1 LLDLARSI
9 ISRLMHSLSF
19 KLSFT
24 AGLIIFLAV
33 LAAAYLNI
41 LDQRAQAEQRV
52 ESEAQGFIDTVRRA
66 TYWSML
72 RNQRESLHQIIQ
84 SVADQPGIQRVR
96 VFNKDGT
103 VMFSSLAEEIG
114 REVDKK
120 AEACYGCHAQQAPLA
135 RLPSGETTR
144 IFTDPEA
151 GHRVLGIIKPIYN
164 EPSCYTPACHAHPP
178 EQQVLG
184 VLDVDMSLAGMDAKL
199 DRELWK
205 TLGFAVLLFLG
216 VSTFIGL
223 AVIATVNRSVD
234 RLVRE
239 VDKVSLGELETVEKV
254 RAADE
259 LDKVAQAFN
268 RMSASV
274 ARRTRAQDVRYR
286 QLIRNSTDAVVLLD
300 RRGRLLVANPEAARI
315 LGLSEDETEGLAASE
330 LVEPADLPVLR
341 QALAQALGREG
352 PTEMVSFAVLT
363 RDGRRRVLEG
373 RLRRVEE
380 DDRVTGMLANLRD
393 ITERQALEAELD
405 RRRAFE
411 QQLIRQAINAILAT
425 DQSGVIQI
433 FNQSAERLLGV
444 PAEEVIGKANYARFF
459 PRAQARL
466 MQRALFED
474 PQPGSAVVRVGVV
487 KTGDG
492 RRLPVMLSARTLFIY
507 GGYSGAVIFMQSM
520 REAKQLKSQL
530 LKKTRLAAVG
540 QTAAGLAHCLK
551 NLLHGLGSAT
561 YLVDQG
567 LADEDLEL
575 AGQGWRMMKQ
585 NLDQMSA
592 LTQDLLSYARDRRP
606 QYQDFN
612 LNQLL
617 AECSAMVAGRAQE
630 LGLEV
635 AMEADPA
642 CDRVTLDP
650 MGVRRVVLNLLTNS
664 LDALA
669 EAPPGAGP
677 PRVVLADGRDGYGQV
692 WVSVADNGPGL
703 TPEAQRHLFGGLFTT
718 KGSKGTGLGLLVSQ
732 KIAEEHHGTLE
743 AVNLKEG
750 GARFV
755 MVVPDL
761 SDAGQSRAA
770 GA

>member
-1 LLDLARSI
+1 
-9 ISRLMHSLSF
+9 MHSLSF

-24 AGLIIFLAV
+24 AGLILFLAV
-33 LAAAYLNI
+33 VAAAYFNI
-41 LDQRAQAEQRV
+41 VDQRRQAEQRV
-52 ESEAQGFIDTVRRA
+52 ETEAQGFIDTVRRA

-84 SVADQPGIQRVR
+84 SVADQPGIERVR

-103 VMFSSLAEEIG
+103 VMFSSLADEIG
-114 REVDKK
+114 REVDKQ

-144 IFTDPEA
+144 IFTDPDD

-164 EPSCYTPACHAHPP
+164 EPACYTPACHAHPP

-184 VLDVDMSLAGMDAKL
+184 VLDVDMSLAGMDATL
-199 DRELWK
+199 SRELWN

-239 VDKVSLGELETVEKV
+239 VDKVSQGELDSVEEV
-254 RAADE
+254 RAPDE

-268 RMSASV
+268 RMTASV
-274 ARRTRAQDVRYR
+274 ARRTRAQDRRYR

-300 RRGRLLVANPEAARI
+300 RRGRLVVGNPEAGRI
-315 LGLSEDETEGLAASE
+315 LGLDETEMEGLAASE
-330 LVEPADLPVLR
+330 MVEAADLPVVR
-341 QALAQALGREG
+341 RALSEALEGEG
-352 PTEMVSFAVLT
+352 PTEMVSFGVRT

-373 RLRRVEE
+373 RFRRVAEE
-380 DDRVTGMLANLRD
+380 DRTTGLLANLRD

-411 QQLIRQAINAILAT
+411 QQLIRQAINAIMAT
-425 DQSGVIQI
+425 DGQGTVQI

-444 PAEEVIGKANYARFF
+444 SAEEVVGKSSFARFF

-466 MQRALFED
+466 LQRALFDD
-474 PQPGSAVVRVGVV
+474 PQPGSAVIRVGVV

-507 GGYSGAVIFMQSM
+507 GGYSGAVIFLQNL
-520 REAKQLKSQL
+520 REAKELKAQL

-575 AGQGWRMMKQ
+575 ANQGWGMMKQ
-585 NLDQMSA
+585 NLGQMSA

-617 AECSAMVAGRAQE
+617 AECASMVAGRAQE
-630 LGLEV
+630 AGVEV
-635 AMEADPA
+635 ALETSPE
-642 CDRVTLDP
+642 CNRVTLDP
-650 MGVRRVVLNLLTNS
+650 FGVRRVVLNLLTNS
-664 LDALA
+664 LDALGERPPA
-669 EAPPGAGP
+669 QAPAK
-677 PRVVLADGRDGYGQV
+677 VVLSDGRDGYGQV
-692 WVSVADNGPGL
+692 WIAVADNGPGL
-703 TPEAQRHLFGGLFTT
+703 APEAQKHLFGGLFTT

-743 AVNLKEG
+743 AVNRKEG

-755 MVVPDL
+755 MLVPDL
-761 SDAGQSRAA
+761 AE
-770 GA
+770 GAQDHTPGS